1 MVELVEREAE
11 LAESEHTN
19 ILRWED
25 DGGQAI
31 EYGDRPDRLNPEP
44 AQRNNQAMALPSM
57 GKKDSLHASRMT
69 AARS

>member
-11 LAESEHTN
+11 LTEAEHTN

-31 EYGDRPDRLNPEP
+31 EYRDRADRFTPEP
-44 AQRNNQAMALPSM
+44 AKRNNQPIARPAT
-57 GKKDSLHASRMT
+57 KDLG
-69 AARS
+69 